1 MTGAGTINKLMPV
14 KTMTE
19 SLTIIKSYFKRQL
32 KMMPTDD
39 LAISL
44 SKEENNEINMN
55 CQIHSHLVE
64 VWN

>member
-1 MTGAGTINKLMPV
+1 MTGTINKLMPV

-19 SLTIIKSYFKRQL
+19 SLTIIKSYFKCQL
-32 KMMPTDD
+32 KRMPTDD

-44 SKEENNEINMN
+44 SKEENNEINMD